1 MRYIIWSVCSAFAK
15 NTKWRISTPIIN
27 KINFFRQSLSH
38 LTIRVCFM
46 YKNSPSTWSCLGP
59 FKVLLRFP
67 PDAWLVKLDSSYFFW
82 CVLQFLIHLWYLRFL
97 FTSKYQNKSYRS
109 PDTYVVINHLAEYRW
124 IEMNHPDVFLFYFIL
139 LIHKPWK
146 IYIILSFRKDES
158 WRCKK
163 CAKNIFLLIIWAQK
177 SFKNLCWRQNH

>member
-1 MRYIIWSVCSAFAK
+1 MTLDR
-15 NTKWRISTPIIN
+15 
-27 KINFFRQSLSH
+27 
-38 LTIRVCFM
+38 
-46 YKNSPSTWSCLGP
+46 
-59 FKVLLRFP
+59 LLKFLIRFP
-67 PDAWLVKLDSSYFFW
+67 ADAWLVKLDSSYYFW
-82 CVLQFLIHLWYLRFL
+82 CVLQLLIHLWYLRFL

-146 IYIILSFRKDES
+146 ICISLSFRKDDS
-158 WRCKK
+158 WRCEQ